1 MEKLF
6 ELLMVISLDAAMLV
20 LVCLTIKGKINRSY
34 ARLGALTMGVG
45 FVLGVGARCIDGVN
59 LLLIPDALGAMLSYT
74 AVLMSFPGKKAEE
87 ACK

>member
-1 MEKLF
+1 M
-6 ELLMVISLDAAMLV
+6 
-20 LVCLTIKGKINRSY
+20 
-34 ARLGALTMGVG
+34 ALTMGVG
-45 FVLGVGARCIDGVN
+45 FVLGVVARCIDGVN